1 MGQGA
6 DKTEMAVGV
15 AAAMERL
22 MKYRADREQHCQ
34 EEQHRQKTGQSRFC
48 EGARS
53 EVVSFGS
60 HVFQVQSSTG
70 NSQAQAGTKSAGNRP
85 ATPPWSRMAE
95 ARGRGR
101 SSTTHLNQ
109 ADRAPD
115 FGTLSQ
121 ALDKKGYPAHGIPNR
136 NSTKIAD

>member
-53 EVVSFGS
+53 EVVSFRS
-60 HVFQVQSSTG
+60 HVFQLQSSTG
-70 NSQAQAGTKSAGNRP
+70 NSQAQAGTENVMTTSP
-85 ATPPWSRMAE
+85 APEFW
-95 ARGRGR
+95 
-101 SSTTHLNQ
+101 
-109 ADRAPD
+109 
-115 FGTLSQ
+115 
-121 ALDKKGYPAHGIPNR
+121 KKWPKPGVAVGPQQLT
-136 NSTKIAD
+136 STKPTVPRTSAR